1 MATSRRPR
9 VRCGRTIGVA
19 ANRCRRT
26 TRARLSPVM
35 SRDSIATR
43 AGSLT
48 TDMKARRGKAAGG
61 KRAAPEARQRF
72 HAPFAELKRLVPR
85 LDSPLAPR
93 APRTATTLVA
103 PRGLARD
110 AAPARAPGVADRELL
125 LDAMRDVVP
134 LAPETRRRVDGPA
147 PAGPGVRRPVT
158 DEAETMAA
166 LGDLVSG
173 AGPFDISD
181 TDEYVEGCVTGL
193 DPRLIRRLRRGEF
206 AVKAHLDLHRLTT
219 DEARSALDRFLQA
232 AYRLGH
238 RCVLVIHGRGLNSK
252 DQVPVLKQRLKGWLG
267 RTALSRLVLGFTSA
281 RPCDGGAGAVYVL
294 LRRRREPRAPF
305 VVTEGAKR

>member
-1 MATSRRPR
+1 
-9 VRCGRTIGVA
+9 
-19 ANRCRRT
+19 
-26 TRARLSPVM
+26 M
-35 SRDSIATR
+35 SRDSITTR
-43 AGSLT
+43 PSSLP
-48 TDMKARRGKAAGG
+48 TDDMARRGKAAGG
-61 KRAAPEARQRF
+61 KRAAPAAQPRF
-72 HAPFAELKRLVPR
+72 HTPFTELKKLARR
-85 LDSPLAPR
+85 LDASPAPR

-103 PRGLARD
+103 PRGPARD
-110 AAPARAPGVADRELL
+110 TVPARVPGVADRELL
-125 LDAMRDVVP
+125 LEAMRDVVP

-147 PAGPGVRRPVT
+147 PAGPGVRRPLT

-173 AGPFDISD
+173 VGAFDISD

-206 AVKAHLDLHRLTT
+206 AVKAHLDLHRLTA
-219 DEARSALDRFLQA
+219 DEARGALDRFLHA
-232 AYRLGH
+232 AHRQGH
-238 RCVLVIHGRGLNSK
+238 RCVLVIHGRGRNSK

-267 RTALSRLVLGFTSA
+267 RTGLSRLVLGFTSA

>member
-1 MATSRRPR
+1 
-9 VRCGRTIGVA
+9 
-19 ANRCRRT
+19 
-26 TRARLSPVM
+26 M
-35 SRDSIATR
+35 SRDSITTR
-43 AGSLT
+43 ASALP
-48 TDMKARRGKAAGG
+48 TDNMARRGKAAGG
-61 KRAAPEARQRF
+61 KRAAPETEPRF
-72 HAPFAELKRLVPR
+72 YTPFTELKKLARR
-85 LDSPLAPR
+85 LDTSPAPR
-93 APRTATTLVA
+93 ALRTTTAPVE
-103 PRGLARD
+103 PRGSARG
-110 AAPARAPGVADRELL
+110 AAPARAAAVPDRELL
-125 LDAMRDVVP
+125 AEAMRDVVP
-134 LAPETRRRVDGPA
+134 FAPETRRRVDGPA

-173 AGPFDISD
+173 VGPFDISD

-206 AVKAHLDLHRLTT
+206 AVKTHLDLHRLTA
-219 DEARSALDRFLQA
+219 DEARSALDRFLHA
-232 AYRLGH
+232 AHRQGH
-238 RCVLVIHGRGLNSK
+238 RCVLVIHGRGRNSK